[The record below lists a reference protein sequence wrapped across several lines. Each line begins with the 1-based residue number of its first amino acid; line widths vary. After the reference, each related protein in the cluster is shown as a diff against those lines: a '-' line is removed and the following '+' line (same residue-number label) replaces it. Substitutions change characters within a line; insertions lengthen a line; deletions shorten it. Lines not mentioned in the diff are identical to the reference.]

1 MLDLIVLD
9 CSHHCILTV
18 KAGGQGSNVAIVVVV
33 DAECPLW
40 AKLGQVMRL
49 VQLLNADLT
58 IGHPKHDALTRLTV
72 IRKTW
77 IVIARSPLTKLMIC
91 KERLIFVLFFWH
103 TIFIPFREI

>member
-18 KAGGQGSNVAIVVVV
+18 KAGGQGSDVAIVVIV
-33 DAECPLW
+33 DTECPLW

-49 VQLLNADLT
+49 IQLLNADLT

-77 IVIARSPLTKLMIC
+77 TVITRSPLTKLMIVRKGLFLC
-91 KERLIFVLFFWH
+91 FFFWH